1 LAGLAGIYKSIIS
14 KIWIP
19 DRDIPAFGEVY
30 HRADGDDIS
39 MNEATIDLAIGVR
52 SETGEVVGF
61 TTQKARVMYEHRASF
76 LRKEK
81 TVIVRRIQQSI
92 ASSMV

>member
-1 LAGLAGIYKSIIS
+1 
-14 KIWIP
+14 
-19 DRDIPAFGEVY
+19 
-30 HRADGDDIS
+30 

-92 ASSMV
+92 ASSMVKNTKSAEGETRYWRE